1 MIIPPKEN
9 NYNLRET
16 LHTQSAYFVDTFQH
30 KCLELFHQ
38 KFDLILF
45 TTDCANYRV
54 TDFILY
60 IS

>member
-16 LHTQSAYFVDTFQH
+16 LHTQSAYLVDTFQH

-54 TDFILY
+54 LGF
-60 IS
+60 

>member
-45 TTDCANYRV
+45 ITDCANYRV
-54 TDFILY
+54 GF
-60 IS
+60 